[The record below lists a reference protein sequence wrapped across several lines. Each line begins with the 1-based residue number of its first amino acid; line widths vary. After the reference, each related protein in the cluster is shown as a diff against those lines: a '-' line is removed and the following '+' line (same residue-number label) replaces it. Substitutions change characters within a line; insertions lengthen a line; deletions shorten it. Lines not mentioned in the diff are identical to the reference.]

1 MAEKKRVAVEKE
13 AGEDERKVVD
23 TYYCWPQCGAG
34 AGTGEHDMDE
44 GKVGGRYS

>member
-23 TYYCWPQCGAG
+23 TYYCWPKCGAG
-34 AGTGEHDMDE
+34 AGTGAQD
-44 GKVGGRYS
+44 RT